1 MNITYDNV
9 FYFGK
14 DKKNLHFINLVI
26 DDKTYGD
33 LVIGINTDIGA
44 QLNNYCLEKENA
56 IEVEL
61 VGSDLDILE
70 LSSNDLIKSVTN
82 SVYDFFDTT
91 AEIKGFKDSDD
102 CILSV
107 NSSDVLKSKNSKI
120 FLEWRDKNLSIF
132 NKIIEKVDE
141 IDNFSID
148 YVLERFI
155 PIEWAK
161 SDDEKTLEELKAD
174 KHNELTSI
182 TSKFDNQLVN
192 TDMIIKSSLGF
203 SINADLRS
211 QNNLRG
217 LIAVGLEPVNFVTA
231 DNSVK
236 SLSIEQLNIL
246 LNECTL
252 NGQNLYQQKWNYR
265 EQIENAT
272 TVEELNSIE
281 FNFEMKDFSK

>member
-1 MNITYDNV
+1 MQIKYDNV

-26 DDKTYGD
+26 DDKSYGD

-44 QLNNYCLEKENA
+44 QLNNYCLEKEQA

-61 VGSDLDILE
+61 VGSDLDTLE
-70 LSSNDLIKSVTN
+70 LSSNDLVKSVTS
-82 SVYDFFDTT
+82 SVYNFFDTT
-91 AEIKGFKDSDD
+91 AELKGFKDSND
-102 CILSV
+102 CILSG
-107 NSSDVLKSKNSKI
+107 NSTDTLKAKNSKI
-120 FLEWRDKNLSIF
+120 FSDWRDKNLSIF
-132 NKIIEKVDE
+132 NEIIKNVP
-141 IDNFSID
+141 DNFSID

-161 SDDEKTLEELKAD
+161 SDSEKTLSELKSD
-174 KHNELTSI
+174 KLSELTSI

-192 TDMIIKSSLGF
+192 NEMIIKSSLGI

-217 LIAVGLEPVNFVTA
+217 LISVGLEPIDFV
-231 DNSVK
+231 DSENVSH
-236 SLSIEQLNIL
+236 SLSIEQLNTL
-246 LNECTL
+246 LNECAL
-252 NGQNLYQQKWNYR
+252 NGQNLYLQKWSYKS
-265 EQIENAT
+265 QIENAT

>member
-1 MNITYDNV
+1 MQIKYDNV

-33 LVIGINTDIGA
+33 LVIGINTDLGA
-44 QLNNYCLEKENA
+44 QLNNFCLEKEQA

-61 VGSDLDILE
+61 VGSDLDTLE
-70 LSSNDLIKSVTN
+70 LSSNDLVKSVTS
-82 SVYDFFDTT
+82 SVYNFFDTT
-91 AEIKGFKDSDD
+91 AELKGFKDSND
-102 CILSV
+102 CILSG
-107 NSSDVLKSKNSKI
+107 NSTDTLKAKNSKI
-120 FLEWRDKNLSIF
+120 FSEWRDKNLSIF
-132 NKIIEKVDE
+132 NEIIKNVP
-141 IDNFSID
+141 DNFSID

-161 SDDEKTLEELKAD
+161 SDSEKTLEELKED
-174 KHNELTSI
+174 KLDELTAI

-192 TDMIIKSSLGF
+192 NEMIVKSSLGF
-203 SINADLRS
+203 TINADLRS

-217 LIAVGLEPVNFVTA
+217 LIAVGVEPVNFVTA

-236 SLSIEQLNIL
+236 SLSIEQLNTLIE
-246 LNECTL
+246 ECSL

-272 TVEELNSIE
+272 TVEKINSIE

>member
-1 MNITYDNV
+1 MQIKYDNV

-26 DDKTYGD
+26 DTKSYGD
-33 LVIGINTDIGA
+33 LVIGINTDLGA
-44 QLNNYCLEKENA
+44 QLNNFCLEKEQA

-70 LSSNDLIKSVTN
+70 LSSNDLVKSVTS

-91 AEIKGFKDSDD
+91 AEIKGFKDSND
-102 CILSV
+102 CILSG
-107 NSSDVLKSKNSKI
+107 NSTDTLKAKNSKI
-120 FLEWRDKNLSIF
+120 FSDWRDKNLSIF
-132 NKIIEKVDE
+132 NEIIKNVP
-141 IDNFSID
+141 DNFSID
-148 YVLERFI
+148 YVLGHFI

-161 SDDEKTLEELKAD
+161 SDDEKTLEELKED
-174 KHNELTSI
+174 KLDELTAI

-192 TDMIIKSSLGF
+192 TDMVIKSSLGI

-217 LIAVGLEPVNFVTA
+217 LIAVGVEPVNFMTA

-236 SLSIEQLNIL
+236 SLSIEQLNTLIE
-246 LNECTL
+246 ECSL

-272 TVEELNSIE
+272 TVEKINSIE

>member
-1 MNITYDNV
+1 MQIKYDNV

-33 LVIGINTDIGA
+33 LVIGIKSDLGA
-44 QLNNYCLEKENA
+44 QLNNYCLEKEQA

-61 VGSDLDILE
+61 VGSDLDTLE
-70 LSSNDLIKSVTN
+70 LSSNDLVKSVTR
-82 SVYDFFDTT
+82 SVYNFFDTT
-91 AEIKGFKDSDD
+91 AELKGFKDSND
-102 CILSV
+102 CILSG
-107 NSSDVLKSKNSKI
+107 NSTDTLKAKNSKI
-120 FLEWRDKNLSIF
+120 FSEWRDKNLSIF
-132 NKIIEKVDE
+132 NEIIKNVP
-141 IDNFSID
+141 DNFSID

-161 SDDEKTLEELKAD
+161 SDSEKTLEELKED
-174 KHNELTSI
+174 KLDELTAI

-192 TDMIIKSSLGF
+192 TNMVIKSSLGF
-203 SINADLRS
+203 TINADLRS

-217 LIAVGLEPVNFVTA
+217 LIAVGVEPVNFVTA

-236 SLSIEQLNIL
+236 SLSIEQLNTLIE
-246 LNECTL
+246 ECSL

>member
-1 MNITYDNV
+1 MNIKYDKV

-26 DDKTYGD
+26 DDKNYGD
-33 LVIGINTDIGA
+33 LVIGINTDLGA
-44 QLNNYCLEKENA
+44 QLNNYCLEKEQA

-70 LSSNDLIKSVTN
+70 LSSNDLVKSVTS
-82 SVYDFFDTT
+82 SVYNFFDTT
-91 AEIKGFKDSDD
+91 AELKGFKDSND
-102 CILSV
+102 CILSG
-107 NSSDVLKSKNSKI
+107 NSTDTLKAKNAKI
-120 FLEWRDKNLSIF
+120 FSEWRDKNLSIF
-132 NKIIEKVDE
+132 NKIIKNVP
-141 IDNFSID
+141 DNFSID
-148 YVLERFI
+148 YVLERFT

-161 SDDEKTLEELKAD
+161 SDDEKTLDEIKSD
-174 KHNELTSI
+174 KLSELTAI

-192 TDMIIKSSLGF
+192 TDMVIKSSLGF

-217 LIAVGLEPVNFVTA
+217 LIAVGVEPVNFMTA

-236 SLSIEQLNIL
+236 SLSIEQLNTLIE
-246 LNECTL
+246 ECAL

>member
-1 MNITYDNV
+1 MQIKYDDV

-33 LVIGINTDIGA
+33 LVIGINTDLGA
-44 QLNNYCLEKENA
+44 RLNNYCLEKEQA

-61 VGSDLDILE
+61 VGSDLDVLE
-70 LSSNDLIKSVTN
+70 LSSNDLVKSVTN

-91 AEIKGFKDSDD
+91 AELKGFKDSSD

-107 NSSDVLKSKNSKI
+107 NSNDTLKAKNSKI
-120 FLEWRDKNLSIF
+120 FSDWRDKNLSIF
-132 NKIIEKVDE
+132 NEIIKNVP
-141 IDNFSID
+141 DNFSLD
-148 YVLERFI
+148 YVSERFI

-161 SDDEKTLEELKAD
+161 SNDEKTLEELKSD
-174 KHNELTSI
+174 KLEELSRI

-192 TDMIIKSSLGF
+192 NEMIVKSSLGF

-211 QNNLRG
+211 QNNIRG
-217 LIAVGLEPVNFVTA
+217 LISVGVEPVNFV
-231 DNSVK
+231 DSENVSH
-236 SLSIEQLNIL
+236 SLSIEQLNTL
-246 LNECTL
+246 LNECAL
-252 NGQNLYQQKWNYR
+252 NSQNLYLQKWSYKS
-265 EQIENAT
+265 QIEQAK
-272 TVEELNSIE
+272 TVEELNKIV